1 MMAVWRPFFAGSLF
15 FSGPVRGL
23 AGWLYNGC
31 RRASHQERSQHRG
44 MRSSRLGFFL
54 CTRGVLTALSCVVA
68 VANANRSNVSRNV
81 LAAGIPHQ
89 RGVVPCS
96 WAHLPETRGEG
107 ERTAP
112 DVRESAPLGPVR
124 RTCSSVA
131 SRRCFVYSNKHGP
144 SNGKAPAVPASSQNK
159 RRGGNKH
166 VEEEDHSTVGFNLPD
181 TVPAIVDVLHQKL
194 PF

>member
-1 MMAVWRPFFAGSLF
+1 MQARC
-15 FSGPVRGL
+15 FSRVLCAASRD
-23 AGWLYNGC
+23 GC
-31 RRASHQERSQHRG
+31 TMVVVAQATRREASIGECALLDSD
-44 MRSSRLGFFL
+44 FFL

-124 RTCSSVA
+124 RTCSNVA